1 MSTNLQ
7 VITDCLRSLNVI
19 DETETP
25 SAEQGAHCLRQLNQ
39 MLATWKDADGV
50 DLGYFEQ
57 SNTAAT
63 CPVPAWAETG
73 VYGKL
78 ALRVAKH
85 FGASVS
91 VETAALADDGYSTI
105 LRVIANQKLEG
116 ADMSHLP
123 MGSGSYGAGFNIT
136 TGSLD

>member
-7 VITDCLRSLNVI
+7 VITDALRGLNVI

-25 SAEQGAHCLRQLNQ
+25 SAEQGSFCLRQLNQ
-39 MLATWKDADGV
+39 MLATWKDADGI

-57 SNTAAT
+57 SSTAAT

-73 VYGKL
+73 VWGKL
-78 ALRVAKH
+78 ALRVAGQ
-85 FGASVS
+85 FGAQVPIG
-91 VETAALADDGYSTI
+91 TAAAAMEGYDTI
-105 LRVIANQKLEG
+105 LRVLTNQKLEG

-123 MGSGSYGAGFNIT
+123 QGSGSYGSGYNIL
-136 TGSLD
+136 TGE